1 MDLRSLRGED
11 KMASPLDKDK
21 LSVVPV
27 HLGGLEQW
35 TRQKCC
41 QVSQLVWCLGG
52 FSIVFHRWQHTP
64 LMPNVKMLRCAE
76 GKLWHFVSVL
86 YTLSHQSACVKV
98 PTDSPSW
105 GGDVRVCVFWKK
117 PSQLFHSFWFCSWHL
132 FLSLQPFQLYL
143 IP

>member
-41 QVSQLVWCLGG
+41 QVSA
-52 FSIVFHRWQHTP
+52 R
-64 LMPNVKMLRCAE
+64 LMPRWILYSFSQVTAHTSNAKRKMLRCAE
-76 GKLWHFVSVL
+76 GKL
-86 YTLSHQSACVKV
+86 
-98 PTDSPSW
+98 
-105 GGDVRVCVFWKK
+105 
-117 PSQLFHSFWFCSWHL
+117 
-132 FLSLQPFQLYL
+132 
-143 IP
+143 